1 MILTAVKIEG
11 SAVVVTGA
19 ASGIGAAL
27 AVAAA
32 DRGARA
38 VAVIDIDATG
48 AAETA
53 RRIRELGVHSAVFEC
68 DIADVTQV
76 ERVAARVVDA
86 IGVPG
91 LVCANAGVNT
101 PPARLLDGEADDL
114 RWALSVNVVGTWATI
129 KSFGRQMI
137 ESSDPGW
144 FLLTASE
151 HAVGIPFAGNG
162 FYTASKHAVL
172 GLGDVLRRELPARLG
187 VSVMIPGLAA
197 TGLWRSGSQRPEAHG
212 GPRAGDEMSRRVIA
226 AGMDPT
232 VVARRALDGVVAE
245 RFLIATHPHVRAY
258 ADQRTADVAAAFE
271 ALEPGDDRSFDVST
285 IVAEIRSEGPDR
297 SL

>member
-1 MILTAVKIEG
+1 VILTAVKIEG

-86 IGVPG
+86 VGVPG
-91 LVCANAGVNT
+91 LVCATLV
-101 PPARLLDGEADDL
+101 
-114 RWALSVNVVGTWATI
+114 
-129 KSFGRQMI
+129 
-137 ESSDPGW
+137 
-144 FLLTASE
+144 
-151 HAVGIPFAGNG
+151 
-162 FYTASKHAVL
+162 
-172 GLGDVLRRELPARLG
+172 
-187 VSVMIPGLAA
+187 
-197 TGLWRSGSQRPEAHG
+197 
-212 GPRAGDEMSRRVIA
+212 
-226 AGMDPT
+226 
-232 VVARRALDGVVAE
+232 
-245 RFLIATHPHVRAY
+245 
-258 ADQRTADVAAAFE
+258 
-271 ALEPGDDRSFDVST
+271 
-285 IVAEIRSEGPDR
+285 
-297 SL
+297 